1 MARMRTRSGRERE
14 DGGVEREQEAAAH
27 EATDG
32 GGVEH
37 EQEVVAREEAVEC
50 WPIRQVQGCSCQ
62 SPAPTAAPALL

>member
-1 MARMRTRSGRERE
+1 M
-14 DGGVEREQEAAAH
+14 EREQEAAAH
-27 EATDG
+27 EATDGGG

-37 EQEVVAREEAVEC
+37 EQEVVAREEAVER